1 MTPQERERFD
11 RIAERVF
18 ESLPAPLKALME
30 EVPVIIDDV
39 PGDDVLRYYDMD
51 LTAPGVHSELLGLHT
66 GVPMTDQSVED
77 SGTLP
82 PEVQLYRAGII
93 EFAGGWSGDDADERI
108 AEEIRIT
115 VLHELG
121 HHFGLEEDDLAD
133 LGYD

>member
-1 MTPQERERFD
+1 MTSQERERFD
-11 RIAERVF
+11 EIAQRVF
-18 ESLPAPLKALME
+18 DELPAPLRALME

-39 PGDDVLRYYDMD
+39 PGDDILRYYALDPSD
-51 LTAPGVHSELLGLHT
+51 PGVRLELLGLHT
-66 GVPMTDQSVED
+66 GVALTDRSVED

-82 PEVQLYRAGII
+82 ADVQLYRAGII
-93 EFAGGWSGDDADERI
+93 EFAGGWSGDDAEERI